1 VVNCPARTIPI
12 LDAHDQS
19 QRFVAGADET
29 LTCFLNLKGKRAARK
44 STRPVSHAAPLNISR
59 NKKTSMKTI
68 IKTIY
73 LAVVGISLACFT
85 GFPAFGVTP
94 PPDGGYP
101 GKNTAEGQDSLFS
114 LTNGNANTAN
124 GFSAL
129 KANTHGDRNTANG
142 ALALFTNVTGSENTA
157 IGYAAL
163 FFNRGSGNT
172 ANGIAALHSN
182 ATGTYNTANGQRAL
196 YDNLSGSNNTA
207 NGSGALGNNTGGN
220 NNTADG
226 FQTLGDNTTG
236 SFNIALGNNAGRGVS
251 TADDVICIGS
261 AGADVSHSCY
271 IGNIFNQPSP
281 SGLAVFVNSDNK
293 LGTIMSSRR
302 FKEDIKPMDKASE
315 TILALQPVTF
325 RYKKDFDPTGTA
337 QFGLVAEDV
346 AKVNP
351 DLVVRDKEGK
361 PYSVRYDQVNAMLLN
376 EFLKERKKI
385 EDQQETITQLKSDA
399 TKEKAARIELKST
412 VAQQQK
418 AMEILAAQLQ
428 EQAAQIQRVSAQL
441 AVASPSRVAAER

>member
-1 VVNCPARTIPI
+1 
-12 LDAHDQS
+12 
-19 QRFVAGADET
+19 
-29 LTCFLNLKGKRAARK
+29 
-44 STRPVSHAAPLNISR
+44 
-59 NKKTSMKTI
+59 MKTI

-85 GFPAFGVTP
+85 GFAPKTFGVTP

-101 GKNTAEGQDSLFS
+101 GKNTAEGQDALFS
-114 LTNGNANTAN
+114 LMNGTSNTAN
-124 GFSAL
+124 GYAAL
-129 KANTHGDRNTANG
+129 RANTNGDRNTANG

-157 IGYAAL
+157 TGYAAL

-172 ANGIAALHSN
+172 ANGIGALHSN
-182 ATGTYNTANGQRAL
+182 ATGANNTANGQRAL
-196 YDNLSGSNNTA
+196 YDNLSGSKNTA
-207 NGSGALGNNTGGN
+207 NGSGALGNNTMGDN
-220 NNTADG
+220 YTADG
-226 FQTLGDNTTG
+226 FQALVNNTTG
-236 SFNIALGNNAGRGVS
+236 SFNIALGNAAGSGVS
-251 TADDVICIGS
+251 TADDVICIG
-261 AGADVSHSCY
+261 AVGADVSHSCY
-271 IGNIFNQPSP
+271 IGNIFNQPSL
-281 SGLAVFVNSDNK
+281 SGLPVFVNSDGK
-293 LGTIMSSRR
+293 LGTIISSRR

-315 TILALQPVTF
+315 AILALQPVTF
-325 RYKKDFDPTGTA
+325 RYKKDFDPTGIA

-385 EDQQETITQLKSDA
+385 EDQQETIAQLKSDA
-399 TKEKAARIELKST
+399 TKEEAARIELKST

-418 AMEILAAQLQ
+418 AMEILTAQLQ

-441 AVASPSRVAAER
+441 AAANPSGGGFELNKFAKGRICRGGPAPQTVLNNP

>member
-1 VVNCPARTIPI
+1 
-12 LDAHDQS
+12 
-19 QRFVAGADET
+19 
-29 LTCFLNLKGKRAARK
+29 
-44 STRPVSHAAPLNISR
+44 
-59 NKKTSMKTI
+59 M
-68 IKTIY
+68 KTIY

-85 GFPAFGVTP
+85 GFAPKAFGVTP

-101 GKNTAEGQDSLFS
+101 NKNTAEGQDALFS
-114 LTNGNANTAN
+114 LTNGTSNTAN

-129 KANTHGDRNTANG
+129 KANTNGDRNTANG

-172 ANGIAALHSN
+172 ATGIGALHSN
-182 ATGTYNTANGQRAL
+182 ATGANNTANGQRAL
-196 YDNLSGSNNTA
+196 YDNLSGSKNTA
-207 NGSGALGNNTGGN
+207 NGSGALGNNTMGD

-226 FQTLGDNTTG
+226 FQALGANTTG
-236 SFNIALGNNAGRGVS
+236 SFNIALGNNAGSGVS
-251 TADDVICIGS
+251 TADDVICIGA

-271 IGNIFNQPSP
+271 IGNIFNQSSP
-281 SGLAVFVNSDNK
+281 SGLAVFVNSDGK
-293 LGTIMSSRR
+293 MGTIMSSRR

-315 TILALQPVTF
+315 AILALQPVTF
-325 RYKKDFDPTGTA
+325 RYKKNFDPTGTA

-376 EFLKERKKI
+376 EFLKERKKVD
-385 EDQQETITQLKSDA
+385 DQHETIAQLKSDA
-399 TKEKAARIELKST
+399 TKEEAARIELKST

-418 AMEILAAQLQ
+418 AVEVLTAQLQ

-441 AVASPSRVAAER
+441 AAASPSRSELGASKLAIGQSRRGGPAPQTVCLSAIALREGGNNP

>member
-1 VVNCPARTIPI
+1 
-12 LDAHDQS
+12 
-19 QRFVAGADET
+19 
-29 LTCFLNLKGKRAARK
+29 
-44 STRPVSHAAPLNISR
+44 
-59 NKKTSMKTI
+59 MKTI

-73 LAVVGISLACFT
+73 LAVAGVSLACFT
-85 GFPAFGVTP
+85 GFASKAFGVSP

-101 GKNTAEGQDSLFS
+101 NKNTAEGHDALFS
-114 LTNGNANTAN
+114 LTNGTSNTAN
-124 GFSAL
+124 GHAAL
-129 KANTHGDRNTANG
+129 KANTNGDRNTANG

-157 IGYAAL
+157 TGYTAL
-163 FFNRGSGNT
+163 FFNRGSWNT
-172 ANGIAALHSN
+172 ANGIGALHSN
-182 ATGTYNTANGQRAL
+182 ATGTNNTANGQRAL
-196 YDNLSGSNNTA
+196 YDNLNGSKNTA
-207 NGSGALGNNTGGN
+207 NGSGALGNNTMGN

-226 FQTLGDNTTG
+226 FQTLGNNTTG
-236 SFNIALGNNAGRGVS
+236 SFNIALGNNAGSGVS
-251 TADDVICIGS
+251 TADDVICIGA

-271 IGNIFNQPSP
+271 IGNIFNQSSP
-281 SGLAVFVNSDNK
+281 SGLAVFVNSDGK

-315 TILALQPVTF
+315 AILALQPVAF

-376 EFLKERKKI
+376 EFLKERKKV
-385 EDQQETITQLKSDA
+385 ENQQETIAQLKSDA
-399 TKEKAARIELKST
+399 TKQEAATIELKST

-418 AMEILAAQLQ
+418 AMEVLTAQLK

-441 AVASPSRVAAER
+441 ELNKPAPQTVLNNP

>member
-1 VVNCPARTIPI
+1 
-12 LDAHDQS
+12 
-19 QRFVAGADET
+19 
-29 LTCFLNLKGKRAARK
+29 
-44 STRPVSHAAPLNISR
+44 
-59 NKKTSMKTI
+59 MKTI

-85 GFPAFGVTP
+85 GFQALGVTP

-101 GKNTAEGQDSLFS
+101 GKNTAEGQDALFS
-114 LTNGNANTAN
+114 LTNGTSNTAN

-129 KANTHGDRNTANG
+129 KANTNGDRNTANG

-157 IGYAAL
+157 TGYAAL

-172 ANGIAALHSN
+172 ATGIGALHSN
-182 ATGTYNTANGQRAL
+182 ATGTNNTANCQRAL
-196 YDNLSGSNNTA
+196 YDNLSGSKNTA
-207 NGSGALGNNTGGN
+207 NGSGALGNNTMGD

-226 FQTLGDNTTG
+226 FQALGANTTG
-236 SFNIALGNNAGRGVS
+236 SFNIALGNNAGSGVS
-251 TADDVICIGS
+251 TADDVICIGA

-281 SGLAVFVNSDNK
+281 SGLAVFVNSDGK

-337 QFGLVAEDV
+337 QLGLVAEDV

-376 EFLKERKKI
+376 EFLKEQRKVEQLTKDFESKLAEQQKQI
-385 EDQQETITQLKSDA
+385 EALTAGLQKVTAQVGMTRPAPQMVAGNSPA
-399 TKEKAARIELKST
+399 
-412 VAQQQK
+412 VAQQGT
-418 AMEILAAQLQ
+418 
-428 EQAAQIQRVSAQL
+428 
-441 AVASPSRVAAER
+441 ASH

>member
-1 VVNCPARTIPI
+1 
-12 LDAHDQS
+12 
-19 QRFVAGADET
+19 
-29 LTCFLNLKGKRAARK
+29 
-44 STRPVSHAAPLNISR
+44 
-59 NKKTSMKTI
+59 MKTI

-73 LAVVGISLACFT
+73 LAVAGVSLACFT
-85 GFPAFGVTP
+85 GFAPKAFGVSP

-101 GKNTAEGQDSLFS
+101 NKNTAEGHDALFS
-114 LTNGNANTAN
+114 LTNGTSNTAN
-124 GFSAL
+124 GHAAL
-129 KANTHGDRNTANG
+129 KANTNGDRNTANG

-157 IGYAAL
+157 TGYTAL
-163 FFNRGSGNT
+163 FFNRGSWNT
-172 ANGIAALHSN
+172 ANGIGALHSN
-182 ATGTYNTANGQRAL
+182 ATGTNNTANGQRSL
-196 YDNLSGSNNTA
+196 YDNLNGSRNTA
-207 NGSGALGNNTGGN
+207 NGSGALGNNTMGN

-226 FQTLGDNTTG
+226 FQTLGNNTTG
-236 SFNIALGNNAGRGVS
+236 SFNIALGNNAGSGVS
-251 TADDVICIGS
+251 TADDVICIGAAS
-261 AGADVSHSCY
+261 ADVSHSCY
-271 IGNIFNQPSP
+271 IGNIFNQSSP
-281 SGLAVFVNSDNK
+281 SGLAVFVNSDGK

-315 TILALQPVTF
+315 AILALQPVAF

-376 EFLKERKKI
+376 EFLKERKKV
-385 EDQQETITQLKSDA
+385 ENQQETIAQLKSDA
-399 TKEKAARIELKST
+399 TKQEAATIELKST

-418 AMEILAAQLQ
+418 AMEVLTAQLK

-441 AVASPSRVAAER
+441 ELNKPAPQTVLNNP

>member
-1 VVNCPARTIPI
+1 MSEF
-12 LDAHDQS
+12 H
-19 QRFVAGADET
+19 
-29 LTCFLNLKGKRAARK
+29 
-44 STRPVSHAAPLNISR
+44 SR
-59 NKKTSMKTI
+59 
-68 IKTIY
+68 
-73 LAVVGISLACFT
+73 CFT
-85 GFPAFGVTP
+85 GFQAFGVTP

-101 GKNTAEGQDSLFS
+101 NKNTAEGQDALFS
-114 LTNGNANTAN
+114 LTNGTSNTAN

-129 KANTHGDRNTANG
+129 KANTNGDRNTANG

-157 IGYAAL
+157 TGYAAL

-172 ANGIAALHSN
+172 ANGIGALHSN
-182 ATGTYNTANGQRAL
+182 ATGANNTANGQRAL
-196 YDNLSGSNNTA
+196 YDNLSGSKNTA
-207 NGSGALGNNTGGN
+207 NGSGALGNNTMGD

-226 FQTLGDNTTG
+226 FQALGANTTG
-236 SFNIALGNNAGRGVS
+236 SFNIALGNNAGSGVS
-251 TADDVICIGS
+251 TADDVICIGA

-281 SGLAVFVNSDNK
+281 SGLAVFVNSDGK

-315 TILALQPVTF
+315 AILALQPVTF

-376 EFLKERKKI
+376 EFLKERKKV
-385 EDQQETITQLKSDA
+385 EDQQETIAQLKSDA
-399 TKEKAARIELKST
+399 TKEEAARIELKST

-428 EQAAQIQRVSAQL
+428 EQAAQIQRVSAQVEL
-441 AVASPSRVAAER
+441 NKSAKGQICRSGPALRTVCSPAVALREDGNNP

>member
-1 VVNCPARTIPI
+1 
-12 LDAHDQS
+12 
-19 QRFVAGADET
+19 
-29 LTCFLNLKGKRAARK
+29 
-44 STRPVSHAAPLNISR
+44 
-59 NKKTSMKTI
+59 MKTI

-85 GFPAFGVTP
+85 GFQAFGVTP

-101 GKNTAEGQDSLFS
+101 GKNTAEGQDALFS
-114 LTNGNANTAN
+114 LTNGTSNTAN

-129 KANTHGDRNTANG
+129 KANTNGDRNTANG
-142 ALALFTNVTGSENTA
+142 ALALFTNVIGSENTA
-157 IGYAAL
+157 TGYAAL

-182 ATGTYNTANGQRAL
+182 ATGTYNTANGQRSL
-196 YDNLSGSNNTA
+196 YDNLSGSKNTA
-207 NGSGALGNNTGGN
+207 NGSGALGNNTMGD

-226 FQTLGDNTTG
+226 FQALGDNTTG

-315 TILALQPVTF
+315 VILALQPV
-325 RYKKDFDPTGTA
+325 A
-337 QFGLVAEDV
+337 
-346 AKVNP
+346 
-351 DLVVRDKEGK
+351 
-361 PYSVRYDQVNAMLLN
+361 
-376 EFLKERKKI
+376 
-385 EDQQETITQLKSDA
+385 A
-399 TKEKAARIELKST
+399 TKQEAASIELKST

-418 AMEILAAQLQ
+418 AMDVLAADLK

-441 AVASPSRVAAER
+441 AAASPSRGGPAPQTVCLSAITLREGGNNPQSCRAHDHDS

>member
-1 VVNCPARTIPI
+1 
-12 LDAHDQS
+12 
-19 QRFVAGADET
+19 
-29 LTCFLNLKGKRAARK
+29 
-44 STRPVSHAAPLNISR
+44 
-59 NKKTSMKTI
+59 MKTI

-73 LAVVGISLACFT
+73 LAVAGVSLACFT
-85 GFPAFGVTP
+85 GFAPKAFGVSP

-101 GKNTAEGQDSLFS
+101 NKNTAEGHDALFS
-114 LTNGNANTAN
+114 LTNGTSNTAN
-124 GFSAL
+124 GHAAL
-129 KANTHGDRNTANG
+129 KANTNGDRNTANG

-157 IGYAAL
+157 TGYTAL
-163 FFNRGSGNT
+163 FFNRGSWNT
-172 ANGIAALHSN
+172 ANGIGALHSN
-182 ATGTYNTANGQRAL
+182 ATGTNNTANGQRSL
-196 YDNLSGSNNTA
+196 YDNLNGSRNTA
-207 NGSGALGNNTGGN
+207 NGSGALGNNTMGN

-226 FQTLGDNTTG
+226 FQTLGNNTTG
-236 SFNIALGNNAGRGVS
+236 SFNIALGNNAGSGVS
-251 TADDVICIGS
+251 TADDVICIGA

-271 IGNIFNQPSP
+271 IGNIFNQSSP
-281 SGLAVFVNSDNK
+281 SGLAVFVNSDGK

-315 TILALQPVTF
+315 AILALQPVAF

-376 EFLKERKKI
+376 EFLKERKKV
-385 EDQQETITQLKSDA
+385 EDQQETIAQLKSDA
-399 TKEKAARIELKST
+399 TKQEAATIELKST

-418 AMEILAAQLQ
+418 AMEVLTAQLK

-441 AVASPSRVAAER
+441 ELNKPAPQTVLNNP